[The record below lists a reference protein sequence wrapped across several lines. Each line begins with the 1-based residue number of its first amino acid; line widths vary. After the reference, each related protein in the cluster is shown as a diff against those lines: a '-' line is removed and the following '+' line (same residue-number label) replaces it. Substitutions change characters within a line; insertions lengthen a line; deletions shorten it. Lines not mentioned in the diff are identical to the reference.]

1 MFPGTRGFT
10 TPAPHFFFSKIHS
23 LRSGW
28 PVILPVWLIL
38 LHAYITHP
46 SPLHFLKLTESEQRR
61 SMQNC
66 LLRQSIS
73 LIPSLLLKLFRC
85 LRTKFNLQPCLQ
97 APEGSGPFL
106 PGQSYTPTFLLSKR
120 LLPACVPFTQNIST
134 IFPAFDVALF
144 LLYLPPNLR
153 FLS

>member
-1 MFPGTRGFT
+1 M
-10 TPAPHFFFSKIHS
+10 
-23 LRSGW
+23 
-28 PVILPVWLIL
+28 
-38 LHAYITHP
+38 
-46 SPLHFLKLTESEQRR
+46 HFLKLTESEQRR

-106 PGQSYTPTFLLSKR
+106 PGQSYTPTFLLS
-120 LLPACVPFTQNIST
+120 
-134 IFPAFDVALF
+134 
-144 LLYLPPNLR
+144 
-153 FLS
+153 